1 MTKPVEYKDVKEYP
15 NALSVSEVAEIL
27 RICKKTVY
35 KLIHKGEI
43 HAVRIGSEF
52 RVPKRPLHRY
62 MNGN

>member
-52 RVPKRPLHRY
+52 RVSKRSLHRY